1 VLAHRPSSP
10 ILKPR
15 KRPFC
20 ASRNSIQYD
29 KTNTINFVGHALRQ
43 NLPLAVNII
52 LSWTSECSLLYGCR
66 QIIKR
71 ALCAERSTLDQP
83 MPNLTSAAFPLGAVI
98 GVTLLALLVLTR
110 LIPSLRIWPPPAA
123 KTWQS
128 YVFWPLFRSLNI
140 LCFIMAAL
148 GGVAF
153 LGLPLWMRALAAI
166 VCAGSIAV
174 FIYAFR
180 VLGRDNSYGAQDG
193 LVTSGIY
200 QWSRN
205 PQNAMLMLV
214 YASLALATDNAPTMA
229 LCAAMLAVYFI
240 MILTE
245 EPWLKDTY
253 GPVYADYCADVPRL
267 FNWRKAFSARR
278 G

>member
-1 VLAHRPSSP
+1 MHS
-10 ILKPR
+10 
-15 KRPFC
+15 
-20 ASRNSIQYD
+20 
-29 KTNTINFVGHALRQ
+29 
-43 NLPLAVNII
+43 
-52 LSWTSECSLLYGCR
+52 
-66 QIIKR
+66 
-71 ALCAERSTLDQP
+71 
-83 MPNLTSAAFPLGAVI
+83 LTSAIFPLGAVI
-98 GVTLLALLVLTR
+98 GVTLIALLLLTLVIR
-110 LIPSLRIWPPPAA
+110 PLRIWPPPAA

-128 YVFWPLFRSLNI
+128 YVFWPLFRSLNV
-140 LCFIMAAL
+140 LCFVMAAL
-148 GGVAF
+148 GGPTF
-153 LGLPLWMRALAAI
+153 LSLPLWLRALAAVI
-166 VCAGSIAV
+166 CIAAIAV
-174 FIYAFR
+174 FLYAFR

-245 EPWLKDTY
+245 EPWLKSTY
-253 GPVYADYCADVPRL
+253 GQIYADYCARVPRL
-267 FNWRKAFSARR
+267 FNWRRALSVGR